1 MITITRL
8 LETKVPNGRYCEIAN
23 GICKHSKIYS
33 APDTRYW
40 CDFFKSPL
48 YKDRYGAVLKCIK
61 CRDAIEEV
69 YGHKNEKPDG

>member
-23 GICKHSKIYS
+23 GFCKHSVVYS
-33 APDTRYW
+33 APDTRW
-40 CDFFKSPL
+40 CEFFDSPL
-48 YKDRYGAVLKCIK
+48 HKEQGAVLKCIK

-69 YGHKNEKPDG
+69 YGHQNEVHNE